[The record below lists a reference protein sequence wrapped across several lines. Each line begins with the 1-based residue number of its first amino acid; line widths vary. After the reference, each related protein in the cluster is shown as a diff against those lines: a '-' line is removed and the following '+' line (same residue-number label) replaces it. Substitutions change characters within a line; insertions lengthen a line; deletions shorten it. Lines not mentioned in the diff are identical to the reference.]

1 MNKNMLLSGTAAFF
15 ISALVAEL
23 SSQYFH
29 SDLINTIMTIVSGFA
44 VSIPL
49 FVVLTYYDIRRRFTD
64 SQTGKENYVIINQL
78 YKRAIEIGSLYN
90 VVYSISR
97 FLLLYY
103 LLNIP
108 LAAFEASMIS
118 SLSSSAISY
127 TVVNV
132 IAKKFGILQFT
143 RKEKS

>member
-23 SSQYFH
+23 SSRYFN
-29 SDLINTIMTIVSGFA
+29 SDLLNTILTIASGFA
-44 VSIPL
+44 VSIPI
-49 FVVLTYYDIRRRFTD
+49 FVVLSYYDIRRRFTD
-64 SQTGKENYVIINQL
+64 SKTGKANYVIINQL

-90 VVYSISR
+90 VVYIISR
-97 FLLLYY
+97 FLPLYY

-108 LAAFEASMIS
+108 IAAFEASMIS

-132 IAKKFGILQFT
+132 IVRKFGIF
-143 RKEKS
+143 RFIRNAKS

>member
-23 SSQYFH
+23 SSRYFN
-29 SDLINTIMTIVSGFA
+29 SDLLNTILTIASGFA
-44 VSIPL
+44 VSIPI
-49 FVVLTYYDIRRRFTD
+49 FVVLSYYDIRRRFTD
-64 SQTGKENYVIINQL
+64 SKTGKANYVIINQL

-90 VVYSISR
+90 VVYIISR
-97 FLLLYY
+97 FLPLYY

-108 LAAFEASMIS
+108 IAAFEASMIS
-118 SLSSSAISY
+118 SLSSSALSY

-132 IAKKFGILQFT
+132 IVRKFGIF
-143 RKEKS
+143 RFIRNAKS

>member
-1 MNKNMLLSGTAAFF
+1 MLLSGTATFF

-23 SSQYFH
+23 SSRYFN
-29 SDLINTIMTIVSGFA
+29 SDLLNTIKYYFDDSFRIH
-44 VSIPL
+44 SINPNICR
-49 FVVLTYYDIRRRFTD
+49 FVLLRHPPTVLD
-64 SQTGKENYVIINQL
+64 SKTGKANYVIINQL

-90 VVYSISR
+90 MVYIISR
-97 FLLLYY
+97 FLPLYY

-108 LAAFEASMIS
+108 IAAFEASMIS

-132 IAKKFGILQFT
+132 IARKFGIFLFT

>member
-23 SSQYFH
+23 SSRYFN
-29 SDLINTIMTIVSGFA
+29 SDLLNTILTIASGFA
-44 VSIPL
+44 VSIPI
-49 FVVLTYYDIRRRFTD
+49 FVVLSYYDIRRRFTD
-64 SQTGKENYVIINQL
+64 SKTGKANYVIINQL

-90 VVYSISR
+90 VVYIISR
-97 FLLLYY
+97 FLPLYY

-108 LAAFEASMIS
+108 IAAFEASMIS

-132 IAKKFGILQFT
+132 IARKFGIF
-143 RKEKS
+143 RFIRNAKS